1 MARDERELRKTIKE
15 LKSHI
20 LSLRKQLITAETE
33 LANVKSLW
41 EDDEVVA
48 EAKKIRREK
57 LEKVKEEDRCKGCN
71 EPIKSI
77 TIGKWQIVNCPLCGK
92 RERHETLSNQI

>member
-15 LKSHI
+15 LKAHI
-20 LSLRKQLITAETE
+20 LSLRKQLVTAEAE

-48 EAKKIRREK
+48 EARKIRREK
-57 LEKVKEEDRCKGCN
+57 LEKVKEEEGCQYCN
-71 EPIKSI
+71 VPLKVVIL
-77 TIGKWQIVNCPLCGK
+77 GKWKLAHCPSCGR
-92 RERHETLSNQI
+92 RERTDK